1 MKNARAAPF
10 FRTLFVSLALAGSGC
25 DDRAE
30 SPEGIPALPPVTES
44 ERFGGTVVVGGA
56 ADVATMNPAAT
67 TEHLAAELQ
76 KHVLLLTLL
85 RHDSAMQAEPYLA
98 ESWDLNADST
108 QVVFHLRRD
117 VRWHDGVST
126 TARDVAFTFERL
138 KEPSTAF
145 PNREWFDQWEGAEVL
160 DPYTIR
166 FVLRPHAGFL
176 YGWTQLPI
184 MPAHILRDVP
194 PAQLGRHPF
203 GTEAPV
209 GNGPFRF
216 VERLPGDRWVFEA
229 NVGFP
234 TGLGGRPYLD
244 RLVYRAVPDEATL
257 FAELRTGTV
266 HMLRDLPPS
275 QIGRVEASPDLEVK
289 TFPIRSY
296 TFIVWNGQRPMFR
309 DPTVRRALT
318 MAIDRPALIE
328 AVRNGLARVANGP
341 IGPWHWAYEADLAP
355 LAFDPEAAAALLDSA
370 GWRDSNG
377 DGIRDRV
384 GTELSFELS
393 TNNRQVNQDIAVI
406 VQSQLRAIGV
416 DATPTTRESGA
427 LAAALTSPERRFD
440 AAVLAWDSDFEVDDR
455 PLFACSHL
463 GEIFQFASYCNRE
476 LDPVLDSIPTVRDRA
491 TRLRLYRKY
500 NRIVQ
505 GDQPFT
511 FLYFTTDAVGIRR
524 ELQGLVLGAR
534 GEFTSVREWWLH
546 PAGRAAT
553 QPQ

>member
-1 MKNARAAPF
+1 MRNAWAALLS
-10 FRTLFVSLALAGSGC
+10 RTLCVSLALSGWGC
-25 DDRAE
+25 GDRTE
-30 SPEGIPALPPVTES
+30 SLEEIPALPPVAES
-44 ERFGGTVVVGGA
+44 ERFGGTAVVGGA
-56 ADVATMNPAAT
+56 ADVATVNPAAT
-67 TEHLAAELQ
+67 TGHLAAELQ
-76 KHVLLLTLL
+76 KHVLLMTLL
-85 RHDSAMQAEPYLA
+85 RHDSTMQAEPYLA
-98 ESWDLNADST
+98 ESWELNQDST

-138 KEPSTAF
+138 KEPRTAF

-184 MPAHILRDVP
+184 MPAHLLGDVGP
-194 PAQLGRHPF
+194 EELGRDPF

-229 NVGFP
+229 NEGFP
-234 TGLGGRPYLD
+234 NGLGGRPYLD
-244 RLVYRAVPDEATL
+244 RLVYKAVPDEATL
-257 FAELRTGTV
+257 FAELRTGSV

-275 QIGRVEASPDLEVK
+275 QIERIEADPDLAVL

-296 TFIVWNGQRPMFR
+296 TFIVWNGQRPVFR
-309 DPTVRRALT
+309 DAAVRRALT
-318 MAIDRPALIE
+318 MAIDRPSLVG
-328 AVRNGLARVANGP
+328 AVRNGLGRVANGP
-341 IGPWHWAYEADLAP
+341 IGPWHWAYEAELAP
-355 LAFDPEAAAALLDSA
+355 LAYDPEGAAALLDSL
-370 GWRDSNG
+370 GWTDSDG
-377 DGIRDRV
+377 DGVRDRA
-384 GTELSFELS
+384 GNELSFELS
-393 TNNRQVNQDIAVI
+393 TNDRQVNQDISVI

-416 DATPTTRESGA
+416 EATPSTRESGA

-440 AAVLAWDSDFEVDDR
+440 AVVLAWDPDFEVDDR

-476 LDPVLDSIPTVRDRA
+476 LDPVLDSIPMVRDRP

-511 FLYFTTDAVGIRR
+511 FLYFTTDAVGVRR
-524 ELQGLVLGAR
+524 ELQGLVLDAR
-534 GEFTSVREWWLH
+534 GEFTSVRDWWVH
-546 PAGRAAT
+546 PDYRAANGS
-553 QPQ
+553 P